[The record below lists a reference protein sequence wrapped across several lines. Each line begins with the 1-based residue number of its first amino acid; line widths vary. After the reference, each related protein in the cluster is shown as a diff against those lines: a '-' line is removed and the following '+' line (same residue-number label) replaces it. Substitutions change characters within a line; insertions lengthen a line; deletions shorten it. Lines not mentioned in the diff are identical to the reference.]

1 MKKLLLI
8 VNPCAGQKRANK
20 YLTDIVGL
28 FCAQEYDCTVF
39 VTGGRGD
46 AARKAEEGASCFD
59 RLVCIGGDGT
69 FNEMLSGI
77 RRAGIDVPVGY
88 IPAGSTNDFAS
99 SLKLPK
105 NILKA
110 AELAAQG
117 QEHRLDIGTFNGR
130 CFSYVASFGA
140 FTEASYSTPQ
150 QAKNL
155 LGHLAYILQG
165 IKDLPSIKPIHV
177 HAETENCV
185 IEGDYVFGTVSNSTS
200 IAGIVTLH
208 DELVDMSDGLF
219 ELILVKMPQNAVQL
233 GNIIRAIQTHDLA
246 AEEIVFLK
254 TAKVLIQT
262 QGCGWTLDGEYQEGC
277 ESIEIVNQHHAVRFI
292 K

>member
-20 YLTDIVGL
+20 YLTDIVSL
-28 FCAQEYDCTVF
+28 FCAQEYECTVF
-39 VTGGRGD
+39 VTAKRGD
-46 AARKAEEGASCFD
+46 AARKAEACAEQFD

-69 FNEMLSGI
+69 LNEMLSGI
-77 RRAGIDVPVGY
+77 WHAGTDVPIGY

-105 NILKA
+105 DILKA
-110 AELAAQG
+110 AGLAARG
-117 QEHRLDIGTFNGR
+117 QEHRIDIGTFNGR

-140 FTEASYSTPQ
+140 FTEASYNTSQ

-155 LGHLAYILQG
+155 LGHLAYVLEG

-177 HAETENCV
+177 HAETEDRV
-185 IEGDYVFGTVSNSTS
+185 IDGEYVFGTVSNSTS

-254 TAKVLIQT
+254 TARVQIQT

-277 ESIEIVNQHHAVRFI
+277 EHIEIINHHHAVRFI

>member
-8 VNPCAGQKRANK
+8 INPCAGQKRANK
-20 YLTDIVGL
+20 YLTDIVGV
-28 FCAQEYDCTVF
+28 FCAQNYECTVF
-39 VTGGRGD
+39 VTAKRGD
-46 AARKAEEGASCFD
+46 AAQKAYDCAKNFD
-59 RLVCIGGDGT
+59 FLVCIGGDGT

-77 RRAGIDVPVGY
+77 WRAGADVPVGY
-88 IPAGSTNDFAS
+88 IPAGSTNDFAN

-110 AELAAQG
+110 AASAAQG
-117 QEHRLDIGTFNGR
+117 REYPLDIGTFNGR

-165 IKDLPSIKPIHV
+165 IKDLPSIKPVRV
-177 HAETENCV
+177 HAETEKFV
-185 IEGDYVFGTVSNSTS
+185 IDGDYVFGTVSNSTS

-208 DELVDMSDGLF
+208 DGLVDMSDGLF
-219 ELILVKMPQNAVQL
+219 ELILVKTPQNAVQL
-233 GNIIRAIQTHDLA
+233 GNIIRAIQTHNLA
-246 AEEIVFLK
+246 AEEIIFLK
-254 TAKVLIQT
+254 TARVLIET
-262 QGCGWTLDGEYQEGC
+262 QGCGWTLDGEYQAGC
-277 ESIEIVNQHHAVRFI
+277 EKIEIINHHHAIRFI